1 MKDKVLTLIIGI
13 LIGAILTAG
22 GFLVYNE
29 VNKKT
34 SYNQM
39 KGMHEMRKGERPE
52 IPNDEQIQN
61 GDSPEPSDERIPNG
75 ELPQSNTNLIPD
87 EEKTQSNETTQNNTQ
102 KNKKNKVNKTETNVE
117 SNQNSNSESNA

>member
-1 MKDKVLTLIIGI
+1 MKDKILTLIIGI

-22 GFLVYNE
+22 GFLIYNK
-29 VNKKT
+29 VNGN
-34 SYNQM
+34 SSNNQM

-52 IPNDEQIQN
+52 IPNDEQTQN
-61 GDSPEPSDERIPNG
+61 GDSPELSNEKIPNA
-75 ELPQSNTNLIPD
+75 ELPQSNTNPILD

-102 KNKKNKVNKTETNVE
+102 KNKKNKANKTETNVE